1 MNMGFMLKR
10 VAEQN
15 GDKEGI
21 VFEGTRLTYGEFNTR
36 VNRLANAM
44 HDLGLRKGDRAAVLL
59 FNCSQYLEIY
69 YAAAKLGVIL
79 VTLNYRLAGREL
91 QYILD
96 NSEPSALFYGRQFQQ
111 VIEPVH
117 GKSRYIRN
125 YIHIGDEIVDDTIP
139 YEQLMSNGSE
149 SEPSVE
155 IHMDDVQLIIYT
167 SGTTGNPKGALVT
180 HANTLWTCINQI
192 LFFEDLNK
200 NDSALVVMPLY
211 HCGAQNDFTTPIINH
226 GGKIVIMERVEPEK
240 VLEMIERERIT
251 TALLLPTLLHMMFQ
265 LPNIDAYDLS
275 SLRYVQ
281 TGGAPLPK
289 VTMDNFHK
297 RMGYHICQVFGL
309 TEGTALT
316 TIVRKEEAGRKRGST
331 GRPLFHVDVKV
342 VDDQGIEVPTGEVG
356 ELIQKGPTV
365 MKGYW
370 RNPKATQETIVDGW
384 LHTGDLARR
393 DEEGFVYIVD
403 RKKDMIISGEENIYP
418 AEVEQVLYSH
428 PDIQEA
434 AVIGVPDDKW
444 GESVKAIVVCKNGR
458 CLIADEVIAYTKAHL
473 SSFKKPKY
481 VEFIDELPRNPSQK
495 VLKGILREKYGKPI
509 SGNAT
514 AHVHQ

>member
-10 VAEQN
+10 VAEEK
-15 GDKEGI
+15 GAREGI
-21 VFEGTRLTYGEFNTR
+21 VFKNKRMTYAQFNSR

-44 HDLGLRKGDRAAVLL
+44 HALGLKKGERVAVLL
-59 FNCSQYLEIY
+59 FNCSEYLEIY

-96 NSEPSALFYGRQFQQ
+96 DSMPTALFFGRQFHE
-111 VIEPVH
+111 VVGPAL
-117 GKSRYIRN
+117 KNCPYIKN
-125 YIHIGDEIVDDTIP
+125 CIYLGDESIYGAIP
-139 YEQLMSNGSE
+139 YEALFTDSPD
-149 SEPSVE
+149 SEPGVDV
-155 IHMDDVQLIIYT
+155 HLDDPQLIIYT

-180 HANTLWTCINQI
+180 HANTLWTCINQV
-192 LFFEDLNK
+192 LFFGDLNE

-211 HCGAQNDFTTPIINH
+211 HCGAQNDFTTPIINF
-226 GGKIVIMERVEPEK
+226 GGKIVIMERVDPER

-265 LPNIDAYDLS
+265 LPDIDQYDLR

-289 VTMDNFHK
+289 VTMDNFYRK
-297 RMGYHICQVFGL
+297 MGYHICQVFGL

-316 TIVRKEEAGRKRGST
+316 TIVRKEEAERKQGST

-342 VDDQGIEVPTGEVG
+342 VDDQGRQVPAGEVG

-370 RNPKATQETIVDGW
+370 RNPKATQETIIDGW
-384 LHTGDLARR
+384 LHTGDLARQ

-434 AVIGVPDDKW
+434 AVIGVPDEKW
-444 GESVKAIVVCKNGR
+444 GESVKAIVVCKDGI
-458 CLIADEVIAYTKAHL
+458 CLTAEEVIAYSKENL
-473 SSFKKPKY
+473 SSFKKPKF

-495 VLKGILREKYGKPI
+495 VLKGVLREKYGQA
-509 SGNAT
+509 SA
-514 AHVHQ
+514 